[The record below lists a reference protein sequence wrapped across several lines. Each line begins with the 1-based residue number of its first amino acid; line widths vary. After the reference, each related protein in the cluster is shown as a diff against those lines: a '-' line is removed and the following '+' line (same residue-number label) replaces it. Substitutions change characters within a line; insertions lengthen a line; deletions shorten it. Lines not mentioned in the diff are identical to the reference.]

1 MILFYY
7 LKIKGTDTEP
17 VVKFTDANGSYIWVH
32 RQKTIKALL
41 LYLSFLEKFCFK
53 FCFSKKKNYIFTIRF
68 INKLSQCNHLSS

>member
-32 RQKTIKALL
+32 RQKAIKALL

-53 FCFSKKKNYIFTIRF
+53 FCFSKKK
-68 INKLSQCNHLSS
+68 KLHLYHPFHK